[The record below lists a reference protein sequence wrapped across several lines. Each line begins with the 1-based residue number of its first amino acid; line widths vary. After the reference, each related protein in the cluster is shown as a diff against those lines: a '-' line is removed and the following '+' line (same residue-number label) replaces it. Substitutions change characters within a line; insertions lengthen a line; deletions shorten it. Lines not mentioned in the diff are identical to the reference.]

1 VEKIRHCGF
10 TKQFGTVFEN
20 RIHRLNPITIM
31 KTALKLILIFCFF
44 IGCSKKDSSYVNNPG
59 ASDLHNKPVGASA
72 NELLSSSKYTSARV
86 EVQYMSG
93 YQPDAAALNHVQ
105 ALLSGLVNKPSGITV
120 FTKEIPASS
129 NTVLSVNDVI
139 EIEKNNRT
147 AFTSGNELALY
158 VLYTN
163 GNYTDNNVLGV
174 AYRNTSVVLFG
185 KKIQDNS
192 GAIGQ
197 ASRTKLVATVVE
209 HEMGH
214 LLGLVDLGSAMQTN
228 HKDAAHGNHCSNTS
242 CLMYYASETSDI
254 LGFLV
259 TGNIPSFDANCL
271 ADLHANGG
279 Q

>member
-1 VEKIRHCGF
+1 
-10 TKQFGTVFEN
+10 
-20 RIHRLNPITIM
+20 M
-31 KTALKLILIFCFF
+31 KTAVTLILILS
-44 IGCSKKDSSYVNNPG
+44 ILVGCSKKDSSYVNNPS

-72 NELLSSSKYTSARV
+72 GDLLASSKYTAVKV
-86 EVQYMSG
+86 EVQYMTG
-93 YQPDAAALNHVQ
+93 FQPDAGALNHMQSV
-105 ALLSGLVNKPSGITV
+105 LSGLVNKPLGISIVTR
-120 FTKEIPASS
+120 EIPASS

-147 AFTSGNELALY
+147 AFTSGSELALY

-163 GNYTDNNVLGV
+163 GNYTENNVLGV

-192 GAIGQ
+192 GAVGQ
-197 ASRTKLVATVVE
+197 ASRTKLVATVGE
-209 HEMGH
+209 HEIGH
-214 LLGLVDLGSAMQTN
+214 LLGLVDIGSPMQTN
-228 HKDAAHGNHCSNTS
+228 HKDVAHGNHCNNSS
-242 CLMYYASETSDI
+242 CIMYYASETSDI
-254 LGFLV
+254 LGFLI